1 MLDCKYLFFFSRRI
15 RHTRSLCDWSSDVC
29 SSDLLPVVV
38 QMTIREDGATPTGT
52 PPEDFARLLDEWGTD
67 VIGLNCS
74 VGPAAVLETLERMA
88 RVTAKK
94 LSAQPNAGMPRTV
107 EGRAIYL
114 CSPEYMAS
122 YAERFIQAGARL
134 VGGCCGTTPEHIR
147 AIKASVKSATFG
159 HSRAVV

>member
-74 VGPAAVLETLERMA
+74 VGPARSEERRVGKESSLRGTL
-88 RVTAKK
+88 V
-94 LSAQPNAGMPRTV
+94 N
-107 EGRAIYL
+107 IYNNNL
-114 CSPEYMAS
+114 
-122 YAERFIQAGARL
+122 QN
-134 VGGCCGTTPEHIR
+134 
-147 AIKASVKSATFG
+147 
-159 HSRAVV
+159 